1 MSNKVNLKTV
11 KGIVE
16 LLEQG
21 ASEVMADPS
30 PDTARKW
37 GTINQLLSTLNRTY
51 ALAFSSQRIQT
62 IKLIDQANNH
72 GWADLTES
80 GLNADRLS
88 GDILGTPEETN

>member
-1 MSNKVNLKTV
+1 MSNKVNLRTV

>member
-72 GWADLTES
+72 GWVDLTES

>member
-30 PDTARKW
+30 PDTTRKW
-37 GTINQLLSTLNRTY
+37 CTVNQLLSTLNRTY

>member
-88 GDILGTPEETN
+88 GDILGTPEVTN